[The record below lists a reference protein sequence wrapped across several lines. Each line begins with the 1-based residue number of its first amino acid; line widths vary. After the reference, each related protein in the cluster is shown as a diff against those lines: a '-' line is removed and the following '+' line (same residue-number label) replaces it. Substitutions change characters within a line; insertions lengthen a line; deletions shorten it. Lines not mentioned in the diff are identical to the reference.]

1 MYFVCILYVFLKC
14 QKNSKSLSLKIHTK
28 YIEKKLPFFQI
39 HIKYMRHK
47 FKYIQN
53 TYKIH
58 VLKYIQNTLISKYIQ
73 NTYKIHEQ
81 IHIKYI

>member
-1 MYFVCILYVFLKC
+1 MYFVCIFKISK
-14 QKNSKSLSLKIHTK
+14 KNSKKQNLKIHTK

-39 HIKYMRHK
+39 HTKYMRHK

-58 VLKYIQNTLISKYIQ
+58 MKYMF
-73 NTYKIHEQ
+73 
-81 IHIKYI
+81 